1 MLRPAAQARLA
12 LLGLAVVLAVF
23 AQGVVLID
31 AKLLDRVTKVYD
43 EQARKRVELWAELL
57 ARTDLPDDRSKLEA
71 VNRFFN
77 QVRFRDDIVHWGEND
92 YWATPIEFL
101 GTNGGDCED
110 FSIAKYFTLRH
121 LGVPEARLRMVYV
134 KALKLN
140 QAHMVVAYL
149 ETPSAEPLVLD
160 NLNKE
165 ILPASRR
172 NDLQPVYSFNGGG
185 LWLAKQRG
193 LGQAPVGSSD
203 RLSLWTQLQKRLQ
216 GSDWKQA
223 KN

>member
-1 MLRPAAQARLA
+1 
-12 LLGLAVVLAVF
+12 
-23 AQGVVLID
+23 
-31 AKLLDRVTKVYD
+31 
-43 EQARKRVELWAELL
+43 
-57 ARTDLPDDRSKLEA
+57 
-71 VNRFFN
+71 
-77 QVRFRDDIVHWGEND
+77 
-92 YWATPIEFL
+92 
-101 GTNGGDCED
+101 
-110 FSIAKYFTLRH
+110 
-121 LGVPEARLRMVYV
+121 
-134 KALKLN
+134 
-140 QAHMVVAYL
+140 MVVAYL